1 MLILN
6 AVDLRRALP
15 MKDAI
20 AAMRGAFAAL
30 SSGRAKV
37 PLRTHLPVA
46 HHDGVALIMPAS
58 IEEPD
63 AEALAVKVLT
73 IFQQNPARGEPLIQ
87 AAVLVLDPETGRP
100 AALLEGGTL
109 TALRTGAASGLATD
123 LLARPDARVAA
134 IFGAGV
140 QGRTQLEAVCAVR
153 DLETAL
159 VSDPSPEA
167 TARFIAELAGRDSI
181 PAELRAATAR
191 EAAAEADIL
200 CTATVS
206 PTPVFADADLASGA
220 HVNAVG
226 SYQPEVQELPP
237 ETVAR
242 ARVFVDDREAV
253 LAETGDLIQP
263 IRAGLFG
270 PEHIVAD
277 LGELVLGDASGRESA
292 TELTLFKSV
301 GLAVQDAAA
310 ARAALARAKELG
322 LGQRVEW

>member
-6 AVDLRRALP
+6 AADLRQALP
-15 MKDAI
+15 MKDAV
-20 AAMRGAFAAL
+20 AAMRSAFAAF
-30 SSGRAKV
+30 SAGRAQV
-37 PLRTHLPVA
+37 PLRTHLSVDRR
-46 HHDGVALIMPAS
+46 DGVALIMPAS
-58 IEEPD
+58 IEDPK

-73 IFQQNPARGEPLIQ
+73 VFPQNPARGEPLIQ

-100 AALLEGGTL
+100 SALLEGGTL
-109 TALRTGAASGLATD
+109 TALRTGAASGLATE
-123 LLARPDARVAA
+123 LLARPDAKVAA

-140 QGRTQLEAVCAVR
+140 QGRTQLEAVCTVR
-153 DLETAL
+153 GIETAL
-159 VSDPSPEA
+159 VCDPSPGA
-167 TARFIAELAGRDSI
+167 TERFIAELAGRDSF

-191 EAAAEADIL
+191 EAAAEADVL

-206 PTPVFADADLASGA
+206 PTPVFADADLSSGA

-242 ARVFVDDREAV
+242 ARVFVDDREAA

-270 PEHIVAD
+270 PEHIAAD
-277 LGELVLGDASGRESA
+277 LGELVLGSARGRESDD
-292 TELTLFKSV
+292 ELTLFKSV

-310 ARAALARAKELG
+310 ARAALARAEELG